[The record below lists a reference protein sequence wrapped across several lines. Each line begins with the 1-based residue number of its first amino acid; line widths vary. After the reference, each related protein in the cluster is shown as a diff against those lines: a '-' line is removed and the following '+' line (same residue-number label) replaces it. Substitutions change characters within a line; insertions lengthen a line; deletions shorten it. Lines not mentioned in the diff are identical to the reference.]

1 MKYQKKKTR
10 NIIKVFIPPLTGF
23 ISFNC
28 KINELEQIFAEVSDM
43 LKFYL

>member
-1 MKYQKKKTR
+1 MKYQKKKR
-10 NIIKVFIPPLTGF
+10 NLIKVFIPPLTGF

-28 KINELEQIFAEVSDM
+28 KLNELEQIFAEVSDI